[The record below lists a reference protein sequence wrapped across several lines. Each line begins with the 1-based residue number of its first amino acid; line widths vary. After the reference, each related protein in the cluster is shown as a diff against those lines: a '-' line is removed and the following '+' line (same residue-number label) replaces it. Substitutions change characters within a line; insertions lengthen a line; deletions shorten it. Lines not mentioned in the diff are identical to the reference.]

1 MTSLRKW
8 FNPIEDIQ
16 RKSIEHRDMPFFA
29 AYKDDDV
36 IGFIAIKIHN
46 KYTAEIYN
54 VGVLEEYHRNGIGSK
69 LLLETEN
76 YLKENGYK
84 FLTVKTLDESV
95 EYEPYERT
103 RAFYYKNGFYP
114 IEVFLLYWN
123 EDNPC
128 LLLAKYIG

>member
-1 MTSLRKW
+1 
-8 FNPIEDIQ
+8 
-16 RKSIEHRDMPFFA
+16 MPFFA

-114 IEVFLLYWN
+114 IEVFPLYWN